1 MGDWKNTI
9 LLTGIDKLLEVIGS
23 EGHITL
29 GEASRELNIKPSII
43 ESWAT
48 ALAEDK
54 MITTSYNT
62 QGELVF
68 KSTKKNLKVK
78 EGKIEEL
85 KKDVDAAVE
94 SVESD
99 IDSEEKMLN
108 VSKDHIRSFEHVLNS
123 DINHIESFNKDL
135 KKYDDKKDELVH
147 LVTRLK
153 SEESTLEKQID
164 KIEGREKKIKIE
176 SDKIKKI
183 VDIKVSE
190 ITQSKEKIRDIE
202 RSKTEL
208 KRDFEV
214 LKRISK
220 AIKKSHPEEIAA
232 KIDDIEKRTKNIKTH
247 NSLIKQKFEKLSDI
261 MKHLFS

>member
-9 LLTGIDKLLEVIGS
+9 LLTGIDKLLEIIGS
-23 EGHITL
+23 EGKITL

-48 ALAEDK
+48 ALADDK

-68 KSTKKNLKVK
+68 KSTKQNLKVK
-78 EGKIEEL
+78 EGKIEKL
-85 KKDVDAAVE
+85 KTEVDTAID

-99 IDSEEKMLN
+99 IDSEEKMLK
-108 VSKDHIRSFEHVLNS
+108 VSKNHIRSFEHVLNS

-135 KKYDDKKDELVH
+135 KKYDSKKDELIN
-147 LVTRLK
+147 LVKKLK
-153 SEESTLEKQID
+153 SEELILEKQID
-164 KIEGREKKIKIE
+164 KIEGREKKIKVE

-183 VDIKVSE
+183 VDTKVSE
-190 ITQSKEKIRDIE
+190 ITKSKDKIQDIE
-202 RSKTEL
+202 KSKTEL

-220 AIKKSHPEEIAA
+220 AIKKSHPEEIAT
-232 KIDDIEKRTKNIKTH
+232 KIEDVEKRTKNLKTH
-247 NSLIKQKFEKLSDI
+247 NSLVKQKFEKLSDI
-261 MKHLFS
+261 MKHIFS